1 MFTSVLVALV
11 ALGSS
16 SPTRCPEVAVG
27 GSGLLVYGAVSAD
40 PSVALEA
47 TARGPITPVW
57 GWAAGIR
64 TALAPVRIEGF
75 GRFELGPELGA
86 WRPLAGLE
94 LGVGSRGHYEDGSG
108 IVGELAL
115 TSRRDLVPVYAAL
128 HTAPLRFGLGE
139 HWTLSVAELHL
150 GTFIVP
156 AGRYVRLG
164 VGFVT
169 IGWTP

>member
-27 GSGLLVYGAVSAD
+27 ASGLLVYGAVSAD
-40 PSVALEA
+40 TSIALEA

-57 GWAAGIR
+57 GWAAGLR
-64 TALAPVRIEGF
+64 TAVVPLRFEGF
-75 GRFELGPELGA
+75 GRLELTPELGA

-94 LGVGSRGHYEDGSG
+94 LGLGSRGHYEDGSG

-115 TSRRDLVPVYAAL
+115 TSRRDLVPVHVAL

-139 HWTLSVAELHL
+139 RWTISLAELHV

-156 AGRYVRLG
+156 AGRYVRLQ
-164 VGFVT
+164 VGFAT